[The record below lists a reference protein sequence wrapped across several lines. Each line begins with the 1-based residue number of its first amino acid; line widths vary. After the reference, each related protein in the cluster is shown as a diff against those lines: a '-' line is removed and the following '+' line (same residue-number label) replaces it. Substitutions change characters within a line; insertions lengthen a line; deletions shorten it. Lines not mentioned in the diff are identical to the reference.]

1 MELLKTPHEKL
12 LEEAGAMPQTDGM
25 LNTPKQML
33 MQESGI
39 LPHFNQG
46 GSISPQDMLATML
59 AHGITPQHFAKGG
72 VPEERMTFNI
82 GKNIGDKVN
91 ALTDEEIKEYLKR
104 AGHKITDY
112 KVVPPRPNTEFG
124 PFEHTAVVTTKGNPQ
139 NLAEKTWAL
148 SNALQQQAIPVQTD
162 SQKVLAGPAADKWGP
177 FSEQHFVPQHGVQA
191 AGNKAN
197 ISDKAL
203 ELMNKAKLAAKHH
216 PFQSL
221 FNLANFSDVI
231 EDAYKTGQNL
241 QSSRPVQALES
252 GFNAI
257 TGIPAAL
264 PNVPMGVSLA
274 VPMGGKMLSEQAA
287 TYAAQNPEYTSQ
299 MRNMASNPLGGALA
313 GDSGLASYILGD
325 RDYSDVLKNRQQE

>member
-1 MELLKTPHEKL
+1 MELLKTPHQML
-12 LEEAGAMPQTDGM
+12 LEEAGAIPQTPGM
-25 LNTPKQML
+25 VNTPQELL
-33 MQESGI
+33 MQKSGVM
-39 LPHFNQG
+39 PHFDTG
-46 GSISPQDMLATML
+46 DAITSQDMLADML

-72 VPEERMTFNI
+72 APEEQMTFNI
-82 GKNIGDKVN
+82 GKNIGDRLN
-91 ALTDEEIKEYLKR
+91 ALSDAEIKKHLEK
-104 AGHKITDY
+104 AGHKIMDY

-191 AGNKAN
+191 AGNKAH

-203 ELMNKAKLAAKHH
+203 ELMNKAKLAVKHH
-216 PFQSL
+216 PFQSA
-221 FNLANFSDVI
+221 FNALNFTDVI
-231 EDAYKTGQNL
+231 GNAYDTLDNL
-241 QSSRPVQALES
+241 RHSKPVQALES

-257 TGIPAAL
+257 SSIPAAL
-264 PNVPMGVSLA
+264 PSVPAAVSMA
-274 VPMGGKMLSEQAA
+274 VPVGGKMITDAA
-287 TYAAQNPEYTSQ
+287 TEYAAQHPEYTSQ
-299 MRNMASNPLGGALA
+299 MRNMASSPLGGAFA

-325 RDYSDVLKNRQQE
+325 RDYSDVIKNRQPE

>member
-1 MELLKTPHEKL
+1 ML
-12 LEEAGAMPQTDGM
+12 LEEAGQVPQTSDL
-25 LNTPKQML
+25 LNTPQQML

-39 LPHFNQG
+39 MPHFSQG
-46 GSISPQDMLATML
+46 GNMSPQDMLATMM
-59 AHGITPQHFAKGG
+59 AHGQTPQHFAKGG
-72 VPEERMTFNI
+72 ASEKMTFNI
-82 GKNIGDKVN
+82 GKNIGDRVN
-91 ALTDEEIKEYLKR
+91 ALTDDEIREYLKR

-112 KVVPPRPNTEFG
+112 KTVPPRPNTEFG
-124 PFEHTAVVTTKGNPQ
+124 PFEHTAVVSTRGNPQ
-139 NLAEKTWAL
+139 NLADRTWAM
-148 SNALQQQAIPVQTD
+148 SQALQQQAIPVQTPT
-162 SQKVLAGPAADKWGP
+162 QKLLAGPSAQDWGGA
-177 FSEQHFVPQHGVQA
+177 FSPQHFVPQHGVQA
-191 AGNKAN
+191 AGNKAS

-231 EDAYKTGQNL
+231 EDAYKTGQHL
-241 QSSRPVQALES
+241 QGSRPVQALES

-257 TGIPAAL
+257 AGIPAAL